1 MCGCDIGKNLQYN
14 FLLILEFLGNF
25 QNFRFKDFI
34 SLNLGEFNAFKF
46 TLVANPCDAR
56 DNFYNL
62 AQSILWLKAYYNFFL
77 THNSTEC

>member
-1 MCGCDIGKNLQYN
+1 MPAKEKIENILYVR
-14 FLLILEFLGNF
+14 LLEKK
-25 QNFRFKDFI
+25 QNNHNIK
-34 SLNLGEFNAFKF
+34 K
-46 TLVANPCDAR
+46 LVANPCNAR